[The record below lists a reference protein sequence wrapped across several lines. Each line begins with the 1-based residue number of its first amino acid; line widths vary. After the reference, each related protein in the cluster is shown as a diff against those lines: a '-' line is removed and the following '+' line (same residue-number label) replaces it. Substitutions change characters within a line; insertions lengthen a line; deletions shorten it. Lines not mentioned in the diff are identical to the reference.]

1 MIGVMLM
8 TSVVDIL
15 LLLAAGLMQG
25 GEIRYG
31 RAILG
36 GLISGVLAQGAI
48 AGKLFWR
55 IAGRWMG
62 VIVASGLSW
71 SAIGK
76 GFIFMGLQMFVL
88 ALTGGYWMITFLG
101 FAAILILWILSG
113 RGADLIPV
121 ELSYMGKT
129 LHITALRDTGNQLR
143 DPITGRQVLIVGADI
158 AGKLTGFSP
167 AALEDP
173 VKTMGAIPGLRLIP
187 YRTVGNT
194 GFLLALKLSD
204 VKIGNRQG
212 HTVVAFSPLVL
223 GSKYQ
228 ALTGGSI

>member
-8 TSVVDIL
+8 TTVVDIL
-15 LLLAAGLMQG
+15 LLLAAGLLQER
-25 GEIRYG
+25 EIHYG

-36 GLISGVLAQGAI
+36 GLVSGVLAAAAISGALI
-48 AGKLFWR
+48 WR
-55 IAGRWMG
+55 IAGMWIG

-71 SAIGK
+71 DAIGK
-76 GFIFMGLQMFVL
+76 GFIFMGLQIFVL
-88 ALTGGYWMITFLG
+88 ALTRGHWTATILG
-101 FAAILILWILSG
+101 FVGILILCILSG
-113 RGADLIPV
+113 RGANLIPV

-129 LHITALRDTGNQLR
+129 LRITALRDTGNQLR
-143 DPITGRQVLIVGADI
+143 DPITGRQVLIVDADI
-158 AGKLTGFSP
+158 AGELTGLSP

-194 GFLLALKLSD
+194 GFLLALKLSN
-204 VKIGNRQG
+204 VKIGNRHG
-212 HTVVAFSPLVL
+212 NTVVAFSPLVL

-228 ALTGGSI
+228 ALTGGTV

>member
-1 MIGVMLM
+1 MIGVMLV
-8 TSVVDIL
+8 TAVVDSL
-15 LLLAAGLMQG
+15 LLLAAGLLQG
-25 GEIRYG
+25 GGIRYG

-48 AGKLFWR
+48 MGKLLWR
-55 IAGRWMG
+55 IAGMWMG

-71 SAIGK
+71 DTIGK
-76 GFIFMGLQMFVL
+76 GFIFMGLQIFVF
-88 ALTGGYWMITFLG
+88 ALIKGHWMGMTLG
-101 FAAILILWILSG
+101 FIGILSLCILSG

-158 AGKLTGFSP
+158 AGKLTGLSP

-173 VKTMGAIPGLRLIP
+173 VNTMGAIPGLRLIP

-204 VKIGNRQG
+204 VRIGNRQG
-212 HTVVAFSPLVL
+212 QTVVAFSPLVL

-228 ALTGGSI
+228 ALTGGLV

>member
-1 MIGVMLM
+1 MIGVMLV
-8 TSVVDIL
+8 TAVVDSL
-15 LLLAAGLMQG
+15 LLLAAGLLQG

-48 AGKLFWR
+48 MGKLFWR
-55 IAGRWMG
+55 IAGMWMG

-71 SAIGK
+71 DTIGK
-76 GFIFMGLQMFVL
+76 GFIFMGLQSFVL
-88 ALTGGYWMITFLG
+88 ALTGGYWMITLLG
-101 FAAILILWILSG
+101 FAGILILWILTG
-113 RGADLIPV
+113 MGADLIPV
-121 ELSYMGKT
+121 ELNYMGKT

-143 DPITGRQVLIVGADI
+143 DPITGRHVLIVGADI
-158 AGKLTGFSP
+158 AGKLTGLSP

-173 VKTMGAIPGLRLIP
+173 VNTMGAIPGLRLIP

-212 HTVVAFSPLVL
+212 QTVVAFSPLVL

-228 ALTGGSI
+228 ALTGGFV